1 MRTLWVFGLL
11 LGLMLCPQRI
21 EAKTVITARG
31 SLEINDGDT
40 VRKNSMWEGQITGLK
55 DVTFIGWN
63 FARKTPHTEVFVN
76 CLNLT
81 FIDCNLVNVELQSD
95 FIIDGS
101 LIMHK
106 REYEMLGVKYEEIE
120 YRDGKTKTFE
130 VIEVEHEKVSQVEIL
145 DAPTFPAVCS
155 ELKKDGCELIDGSGF
170 KDTSGEEWK
179 YIDNKNRMININNAE
194 IIIEERLEIRT
205 IGDTTNE
212 KKIKVKYVNPNTRV
226 ITDLNSD

>member
-63 FARKTPHTEVFVN
+63 FARKTPHTEVFIN
-76 CLNLT
+76 CSNLT
-81 FIDCNLVNVELQSD
+81 FIDCNLTNVELQTD

-120 YRDGKTKTFE
+120 YKNGRTKEFKVEEIETDIVERDY
-130 VIEVEHEKVSQVEIL
+130 
-145 DAPTFPAVCS
+145 S
-155 ELKKDGCELIDGSGF
+155 ELSKEKKDKLRETIPNIFEEKITLIS
-170 KDTSGEEWK
+170 E
-179 YIDNKNRMININNAE
+179 
-194 IIIEERLEIRT
+194 
-205 IGDTTNE
+205 GDTTNE